1 MKSLLYLFVFIGLCT
16 QNLLAQQSL
25 LDADPS
31 GISYR
36 KAVKKAK
43 DNQAPILA
51 VMYSEGQPTSST
63 NEFSGLNEL
72 ITSHG
77 YVPVVIDWYK
87 SPNKAPQRKV
97 DDVENQLWLFIHYD
111 GAVFSAYKDIT
122 SNTQLEQVL
131 TTELK
136 LFTKVNEAY
145 VKQEQSNRPE
155 DILNYA
161 HTISETYEAYLAND
175 LVDDYLKRVDPN
187 HMDAASLQKVI
198 RISSS
203 RPTTSRVYN
212 LLRARGEQA
221 KRVVGRDT
229 VLDLQT
235 SYIKRYL
242 RNKNLLDPFNIWQR
256 YEAELGYEADSL
268 YLRFRR
274 FILHMTA

>member
-1 MKSLLYLFVFIGLCT
+1 M
-16 QNLLAQQSL
+16 
-25 LDADPS
+25 
-31 GISYR
+31 
-36 KAVKKAK
+36 
-43 DNQAPILA
+43 
-51 VMYSEGQPTSST
+51 
-63 NEFSGLNEL
+63 
-72 ITSHG
+72 
-77 YVPVVIDWYK
+77 
-87 SPNKAPQRKV
+87 
-97 DDVENQLWLFIHYD
+97 
-111 GAVFSAYKDIT
+111 
-122 SNTQLEQVL
+122 
-131 TTELK
+131 
-136 LFTKVNEAY
+136 NEAY

-235 SYIKRYL
+235 SYIKRDL

-268 YLRFRR
+268 YRLFALDFLSHPSQDREMLYNEAYDYMVIYPDSPWSFLNNLYTLVVPNTDKKEDLEELLELISYQVSKDPSYRQTDFKAYLLYKLGYKER
-274 FILHMTA
+274 GLSLVDDLLLDAKNKGVNYKSLLSSLKNK